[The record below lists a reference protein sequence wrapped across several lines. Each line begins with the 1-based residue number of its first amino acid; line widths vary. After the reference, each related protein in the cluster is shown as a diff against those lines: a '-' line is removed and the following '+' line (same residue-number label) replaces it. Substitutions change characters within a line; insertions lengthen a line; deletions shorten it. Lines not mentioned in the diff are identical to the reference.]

1 MLPGLSSTDN
11 EVSSDKPV
19 DCFFLPQKYGFFMSL
34 QNNMVN
40 ECKKAGFTF

>member
-1 MLPGLSSTDN
+1 LS
-11 EVSSDKPV
+11 
-19 DCFFLPQKYGFFMSL
+19 QKYGFFMSL